1 MAAIADDIAY
11 LTHDFDD
18 GLNSGILNINQ
29 IKNLPIIDMIIK
41 EISDKFINITDQ
53 FLAHEMLKVDLCL
66 VQDN

>member
-41 EISDKFINITDQ
+41 EICNKFRNFRI
-53 FLAHEMLKVDLCL
+53 
-66 VQDN
+66 